1 MALVYSKSYNART
14 FFMLKKLSQFI
25 DFEGSAPRQKQ
36 EQSKHAQIADSF
48 DFISLIKAWKE
59 IAGDKLSEHTIPLK
73 NQNGTL
79 IVLSNHSAFAN
90 ELSFMELPLKKKIFA
105 KFPSLEKSINNIKF
119 IVDSTHFDRQYT
131 QFIATPEKQKKNEN
145 RLHPH
150 SPEFK
155 KLKRDAEELFKDI
168 EDQEIREKMISLY
181 IQSGNF
187 KPG

>member
-1 MALVYSKSYNART
+1 
-14 FFMLKKLSQFI
+14 MLKKLSQYI
-25 DFEGSAPRQKQ
+25 AFEGSAPRNKQ
-36 EQSKHAQIADSF
+36 ETGKTAQIAESF

-105 KFPSLEKSINNIKF
+105 KFPALEKSILNIKF
-119 IVDSTHFDRQYT
+119 IVDSTHFDRQYS
-131 QFIATPEKQKKNEN
+131 QFLAPTEKQKKVEQNK
-145 RLHPH
+145 LHPH

-155 KLKRDAEELFKDI
+155 KLKRDAEEFFKSI
-168 EDQEIREKMISLY
+168 EDAEIRERMISLY
-181 IQSGNF
+181 IQSGNA
-187 KPG
+187 KSR